1 MTLPKLRD
9 PITGMMYEPL
19 TWGPLLRGFGAS
31 VPMPEDV
38 AEERELTPDAAMEK
52 VPVFDRVPS
61 AIQGRV
67 VPLFTRVRLQIA
79 KNRGGEWKSWF
90 RPVSAA
96 KQPGGWL
103 VYSYGNWRFYP
114 LDESE

>member
-1 MTLPKLRD
+1 MGLLMPKLRD
-9 PITGMMYEPL
+9 PITGMMYEPM

-31 VPMPEDV
+31 VPM
-38 AEERELTPDAAMEK
+38 EK
-52 VPVFDRVPS
+52 VPVFDQVPS

-103 VYSYGNWRFYP
+103 VYSYGNWRFYT